1 MQHYPLTMT
10 FANAQIKDQLNR
22 VFTYSGA
29 ASCDWRFNNSA
40 RTYSRYIHG
49 PDSPYNFG
57 EKYNGALIAVYE
69 TGSRF
74 DAGGEG
80 WQQNGN
86 GLEVNSSGTT
96 DIYPFEYPN
105 CDFENTEIVHVG
117 KTYGV
122 DGLKYIGEY
131 GGAGYAITTLTREQ
145 RKSNDQPFT
154 LTYAVNLVTA
164 EVLYDPVVN
173 GNYPRAI

>member
-1 MQHYPLTMT
+1 M
-10 FANAQIKDQLNR
+10 K
-22 VFTYSGA
+22 
-29 ASCDWRFNNSA
+29 
-40 RTYSRYIHG
+40 
-49 PDSPYNFG
+49 
-57 EKYNGALIAVYE
+57 

-80 WQQNGN
+80 WQQQSS
-86 GLEVNSSGTT
+86 GLEVNSGGTT

-131 GGAGYAITTLTREQ
+131 GGAGYGITTLTRQQ

-154 LTYAVNLVTA
+154 LDYAINLETG
-164 EVLYDPVVN
+164 EVLYNPPTTGITPERFSHPELGQFSFSAGGGTP
-173 GNYPRAI
+173 GNLSMG